1 MTVGLF
7 VAQPAV
13 AAISM
18 LETAE
23 SVALGMGTMTI
34 DDAEPILRAAGATD
48 DEILRAKVRAWHE
61 KHKGGH

>member
-1 MTVGLF
+1 MGLF

-23 SVALGMGTMTI
+23 AVAIGTGSISI
-34 DDAEPILRAAGATD
+34 DDAEPVLRAAGATD

-61 KHKGGH
+61 KHKGSH